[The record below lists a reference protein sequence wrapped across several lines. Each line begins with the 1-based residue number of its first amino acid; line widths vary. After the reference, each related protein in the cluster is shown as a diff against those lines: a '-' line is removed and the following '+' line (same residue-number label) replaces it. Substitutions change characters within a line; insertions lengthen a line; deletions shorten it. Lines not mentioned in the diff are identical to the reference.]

1 MSRIEKCNVR
11 RQRLNSLK
19 DSSSPTS
26 MEVFG
31 SISPLEQKNIFTDAL
46 LEADRVKK
54 EHMQESEIER
64 KKRVLRQQKIAVG
77 LKDYPKDSFVYKYIM
92 PTLNCLW
99 VIFYLPLVPISKLR
113 DSTIE
118 LNILQTIVSGC
129 LEAISYIFVM

>member
-77 LKDYPKDSFVYKYIM
+77 LKDYPKD
-92 PTLNCLW
+92 
-99 VIFYLPLVPISKLR
+99 
-113 DSTIE
+113 
-118 LNILQTIVSGC
+118 
-129 LEAISYIFVM
+129 ASYINISCQL